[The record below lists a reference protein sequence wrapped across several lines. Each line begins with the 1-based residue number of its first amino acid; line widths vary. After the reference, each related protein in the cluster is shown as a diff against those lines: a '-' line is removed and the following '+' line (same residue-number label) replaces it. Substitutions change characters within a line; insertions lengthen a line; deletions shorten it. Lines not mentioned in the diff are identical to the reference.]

1 MSKTS
6 GRRVGIGILGAGNIL
21 GRYVKGMSR
30 FPELAVVGCASR
42 SPDRAREAAEDAGI
56 AHFDSVAELLAS
68 PDVQVVLNITTPLVH
83 AETTA
88 AALAAGKHVYVE
100 KPITATLAAADDVI
114 AQAGAA
120 GLLLGSAPDTF
131 LGSAAQTARAALD
144 DGAIGEPI
152 GAAAFITSNR
162 VETWHPDPTFLFQPG
177 GGPVADLGP
186 YYLTAMVNLF
196 GPLASVSARSRI
208 GAPTLPVTSPNR
220 RVDSVTVT
228 VPTHVSA
235 VLQFSSGVVGTLL
248 ASFDVWDHHLPRLEV
263 YGTEG
268 TLCLPDPNGYD
279 GDVLLKR
286 RTDDGWRVLPPVIP
300 PFAEPGTKDQ
310 LLRGPGVADLVA
322 ALGGAP
328 QRARA
333 PLAYHVLEAIE
344 AIETSGRT
352 AENARVATQPARPAP
367 VHAAAGARCERPAR
381 RHEH

>member
-131 LGSAAQTARAALD
+131 LGSAAQTAPRRWTTARSA
-144 DGAIGEPI
+144 
-152 GAAAFITSNR
+152 NR
-162 VETWHPDPTFLFQPG
+162 
-177 GGPVADLGP
+177 
-186 YYLTAMVNLF
+186 
-196 GPLASVSARSRI
+196 SARPPSSPATGWRPGIRTRRSCSSRVA
-208 GAPTLPVTSPNR
+208 GRSPTWGRTTSP
-220 RVDSVTVT
+220 
-228 VPTHVSA
+228 P
-235 VLQFSSGVVGTLL
+235 
-248 ASFDVWDHHLPRLEV
+248 W
-263 YGTEG
+263 
-268 TLCLPDPNGYD
+268 
-279 GDVLLKR
+279 
-286 RTDDGWRVLPPVIP
+286 
-300 PFAEPGTKDQ
+300 
-310 LLRGPGVADLVA
+310 
-322 ALGGAP
+322 
-328 QRARA
+328 
-333 PLAYHVLEAIE
+333 
-344 AIETSGRT
+344 
-352 AENARVATQPARPAP
+352 
-367 VHAAAGARCERPAR
+367 
-381 RHEH
+381 

>member
-1 MSKTS
+1 
-6 GRRVGIGILGAGNIL
+6 
-21 GRYVKGMSR
+21 MSR
-30 FPELAVVGCASR
+30 FPELAVVGCAAR
-42 SPDRAREAAEDAGI
+42 SAERARQAAKDAGI
-56 AHFDSVAELLAS
+56 GHFDSVAELLAS
-68 PDVQVVLNITTPLVH
+68 PDVQVILNITTPLVH

-100 KPITATLAAADDVI
+100 KPITATLAEADDVV
-114 AQAGAA
+114 AQADAA
-120 GLLLGSAPDTF
+120 GRLLGSAPDTF

-152 GAAAFITSNR
+152 GVAAFITSNR

-196 GPLASVSARSRI
+196 GPLASVAARSRI

-220 RVDSVTVT
+220 RVESVTVT

-248 ASFDVWDHHLPRLEV
+248 ASFDAWDHHLPRIEV

-268 TLCLPDPNGYD
+268 TLGLPDPNGYD

-310 LLRGPGVADLVA
+310 FLRGPGVADLVA

-328 QRARA
+328 QRAGA
-333 PLAYHVLEAIE
+333 PLAYHVLEAIQ
-344 AIETSGRT
+344 AIETSGCPPNQRD
-352 AENARVATQPARPAP
+352 PC
-367 VHAAAGARCERPAR
+367 RCTPRPAR
-381 RHEH
+381 SADTTASP